1 MIAFDIDSAPAERL
15 IQHAANNWPRVFDKA
30 ISYAASAAKRS
41 MASAGH
47 YGNPR
52 GLALNFPRRQAV
64 TIALRPDSKNGG
76 VLGESKRLRVERMGP
91 YERMVAYVGRIGVTA
106 LRFQR
111 GTGAGFSDARNRQ
124 WAYIQLVKAGTPEAE
139 RDRIRQI
146 VRNAPASPPPREYVT
161 PVAEAIGKEWTKDLA
176 GSIRKIC
183 HGQMAHGRA
192 LA

>member
-1 MIAFDIDSAPAERL
+1 MIAFDIDSAPAEKL
-15 IQHAANNWPRVFDKA
+15 IRHAAYHWPRVFDKA
-30 ISYAASAAKRS
+30 ISRAASGAKRS

-47 YGNPR
+47 YGSPR
-52 GLALNFPRRQAV
+52 GLSLAFPKRQTV
-64 TIALRPDSKNGG
+64 SEALRPGVRKGG
-76 VLGESKRLRVERMGP
+76 VLGEARRIRVEKTGAYSR
-91 YERMVAYVGRIGVTA
+91 RVLYVGRIGATA

-111 GTGAGFSDARNRQ
+111 GTGAGFSRSETRR
-124 WAYIQLVKAGTPEAE
+124 WAYISLIKAGTPNAE

-176 GSIRKIC
+176 GNIRRIC
-183 HGQMAHGRA
+183 NGDTAKGRA